1 MLLFELDQPAFTQV
15 SARVDMMSKNPDVP
29 TREVGNKSPIESHAE
44 DKDPPENIQD
54 TSAAMKT
61 DTRKTRLTLEQISKL
76 RKLSDLKA
84 AEYQSSIKEIRRQF
98 APAPAA

>member
-44 DKDPPENIQD
+44 D
-54 TSAAMKT
+54 
-61 DTRKTRLTLEQISKL
+61 
-76 RKLSDLKA
+76 
-84 AEYQSSIKEIRRQF
+84 QSSIKEIRRQF